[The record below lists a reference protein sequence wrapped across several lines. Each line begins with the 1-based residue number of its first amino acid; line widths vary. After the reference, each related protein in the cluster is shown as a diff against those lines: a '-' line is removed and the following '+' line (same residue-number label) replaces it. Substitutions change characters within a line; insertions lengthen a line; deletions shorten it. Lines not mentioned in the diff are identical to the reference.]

1 MDDMLKTLIIL
12 VLIYYLLKGLIYIV
26 LWQAT
31 YKIQERA
38 LEAKAKKQA
47 EREERRKAKSKPKDE
62 EV

>member
-1 MDDMLKTLIIL
+1 MLKTLIIL